1 MTIAADEA
9 AHLVHH
15 ADINMNAEITDMAVT
30 TTEMVDMTE
39 ISTEM
44 ADVTGTTAEMTDV
57 TGMTDGAG
65 NYRRKCEWT

>member
-15 ADINMNAEITDMAVT
+15 ADMNMNAEITDMAVT
-30 TTEMVDMTE
+30 TIEMVDTTG
-39 ISTEM
+39 IST
-44 ADVTGTTAEMTDV
+44 GMTDV

-65 NYRRKCEWT
+65 NYR